1 MNTTAATI
9 AITAQHDAAT
19 VVEEHA
25 NHYVRAGLLAALV
38 AAAVNTVVV
47 SIAKAGD
54 VSLAVD
60 DSGRPIPLMGFAQIT
75 IFSALS
81 GIAIAAVLRRR
92 SARPAVWFTRITVT
106 LTALSLVPPFLVDAE
121 TSTKVLLLTTHLI
134 AAAII
139 IPVIA
144 KRLAR

>member
-1 MNTTAATI
+1 MNTIATTAPHDTTTAT
-9 AITAQHDAAT
+9 ATAT
-19 VVEEHA
+19 VQA
-25 NHYVRAGLLAALV
+25 NHYVRAGLVAALAA
-38 AAAVNTVVV
+38 ATVNTVVV
-47 SIAKAGD
+47 AIAKAGD
-54 VSLAVD
+54 VSLSVD
-60 DSGRPIPLMGFAQIT
+60 DSARPIPVIGFAQVT
-75 IFSALS
+75 IVSALI

-92 SARPAVWFTRITVT
+92 SARPAVWFTRIAIT

-121 TSTKVLLLTTHLI
+121 TSTKALLLATHLI